1 MSGIIGRKPLHGTTF
16 VISISGKSEP
26 SIAEAEAIRGAMIQ
40 LIKMYQVPSLP
51 VHDSLLV
58 PVSAIGLCREAL
70 TFSYKHHCKL

>member
-1 MSGIIGRKPLHGTTF
+1 
-16 VISISGKSEP
+16 
-26 SIAEAEAIRGAMIQ
+26 MIQ

-70 TFSYKHHCKL
+70 TFSYKHHCKIEPRIKIKPEEWDI